1 MELLSTRVP
10 QHEPSALHP
19 PQLGSLLFIWCSHT
33 IPKYCYRRWIPSK
46 CRSSRATSSFSTSA
60 SVELEKTQAVSLL
73 SNLHCSHTFFQ
84 ASSHGVS
91 SPFAHS
97 FGQKM
102 APLLA
107 CFALTPGDST
117 NTGRCHEG
125 ENPKQEGLQH
135 IEQQHRVPAHSI
147 LRSTQ
152 SLPLLS
158 AGVCCSASGSTGTG
172 CCTAPRTP

>member
-84 ASSHGVS
+84 ASSHCVS

-107 CFALTPGDST
+107 CFALTPGDSS

-135 IEQQHRVPAHSI
+135 I
-147 LRSTQ
+147 
-152 SLPLLS
+152 
-158 AGVCCSASGSTGTG
+158 
-172 CCTAPRTP
+172 